1 MKAMTWRRCALLAG
15 MVAGLIWS
23 GGAGA
28 ATSAAQSVTAATF
41 NDCRLRL
48 WYGSLRLN
56 RDEWPLVVRDRY
68 TFQSG
73 GQAVEP
79 RFGWWYNGVQTSLGT
94 NWFEIRT
101 DDPAGKLVRRVTFGA
116 NSLELRFNLHVRPE
130 YRKNPEVRYQVQF
143 SPEYFYGRDD
153 TQGAQLRV
161 TRAAGQVERIFLP
174 PFSSIRA
181 DRSWRKFFDGWRAAE
196 MHWSGLAG
204 PQRMGLEIIEGEEGV
219 FVDDRVSRYVYD
231 VSIIPVLTPAT
242 NDAAEVR
249 CAVRIV
255 FPAGGGLADQLN
267 IGPP

>member
-1 MKAMTWRRCALLAG
+1 MTAMTWRRCALLAG
-15 MVAGLIWS
+15 MVAGLVWS
-23 GGAGA
+23 GA
-28 ATSAAQSVTAATF
+28 ARAESRATQNVTAATF

-48 WYGSLRLN
+48 WYGALRIN

-73 GQAVEP
+73 GQAFEP
-79 RFGWWYNGVQTSLGT
+79 RFGWWYNGVKTSMGT
-94 NWFEIRT
+94 NWFEICT

-116 NSLELRFNLHVRPE
+116 NSLELCFHLQVKPV
-130 YRKNPEVRYQVQF
+130 YRNNPAVRYQVQF
-143 SPEYFYGRDD
+143 SPEYFCGLDD
-153 TQGAQLRV
+153 AQGARLDLALTTGRTEQ
-161 TRAAGQVERIFLP
+161 IFLP
-174 PFSSIRA
+174 PFSGIRA
-181 DRSWRKFFDGWRAAE
+181 DRSWRKFFAGWRAAE

-204 PQRMGLEIIEGEEGV
+204 PQRMGLEIIEGKEGV
-219 FVDDRVSRYVYD
+219 FVDDRVSQYVYY
-231 VSIIPVLTPAT
+231 VSIIPVLTPST